1 VLRDINHITKCTSS
15 DYLAFNANISFY
27 FALASIRII
36 CFMREMTDEILKQID
51 TRAMAIPIDMQDL
64 CAKAEVAGST
74 ISRWRAGARP
84 RAKTLIK
91 IYRALDD
98 LEAR

>member
-1 VLRDINHITKCTSS
+1 M
-15 DYLAFNANISFY
+15 YQ
-27 FALASIRII
+27 
-36 CFMREMTDEILKQID
+36 MTDEILKQID
-51 TRAMAIPIDMQDL
+51 IRAMSIPIDTQDL

-91 IYRALDD
+91 IYRALDA
-98 LEAR
+98 LEAK

>member
-1 VLRDINHITKCTSS
+1 MLRDINHISKHTSS